1 MIQPVLLNDRPDKA
15 VAACLHTIDIDRH
28 ADAPARG
35 RAFPIRQ
42 TEAFIA
48 LGPSNVAVMI
58 AIAIGLLAAGH
69 WFGYEP
75 GHHQA
80 ALMEVRR

>member
-1 MIQPVLLNDRPDKA
+1 M
-15 VAACLHTIDIDRH
+15 
-28 ADAPARG
+28 
-35 RAFPIRQ
+35 
-42 TEAFIA
+42 EAFIA

-58 AIAIGLLAAGH
+58 VIAIGFLAGGH

-75 GHHQA
+75 GYHKA

>member
-1 MIQPVLLNDRPDKA
+1 
-15 VAACLHTIDIDRH
+15 
-28 ADAPARG
+28 
-35 RAFPIRQ
+35 
-42 TEAFIA
+42 
-48 LGPSNVAVMI
+48 MI